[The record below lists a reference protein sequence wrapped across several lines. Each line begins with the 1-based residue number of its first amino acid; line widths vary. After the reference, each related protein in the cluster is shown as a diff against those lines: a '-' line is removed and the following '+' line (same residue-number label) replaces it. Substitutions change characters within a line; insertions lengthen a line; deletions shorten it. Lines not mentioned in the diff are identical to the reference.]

1 MHYEETIKPIES
13 ADQPLVSIITPLFN
27 AEKFIS
33 ETIGSVM
40 DQSYSNWEHIIVDD
54 ASNDASV
61 MVAQRSFN
69 GDSRFKLVQLENNH
83 GAAYCRNHATEQA
96 NGEYIAFLDS
106 DDLWHP
112 QKLEQQIQIM
122 EEGHLSVTFTSYL
135 HIDEHGNALN
145 KRIKALPILSYAKQ
159 HRNNYICNITGIYR
173 AGKLGKIF
181 APNIRKRQDWAVW
194 LEAIKRNESPAV
206 GIQKDL
212 AFYRVRQD
220 SISSDK
226 INLLQYNFRFYSEY
240 FRYSWLKSFFC
251 LTRFL
256 IEYFLV
262 RPKQIEYYK

>member
-1 MHYEETIKPIES
+1 MHYEETIKPIDPT
-13 ADQPLVSIITPLFN
+13 DQPLVSIITPLYN
-27 AEKFIS
+27 AEKFIH
-33 ETIGSVM
+33 ETIHSILK
-40 DQSYSNWEHIIVDD
+40 QTYSNWEHIVVDD

-61 MVAQRSFN
+61 MIANRSIN
-69 GDSRFKLVQLENNH
+69 EDSRFKLIQLEQNR
-83 GAAYCRNHATEQA
+83 GAAYCRNYATEQA
-96 NGEYIAFLDS
+96 KGEYIAFLDS

-122 EEGHLSVTFTSYL
+122 EDGQHSVTFTSYL
-135 HIDEHGNALN
+135 HIDQHGNALN
-145 KRIKALPILSYAKQ
+145 KRIKALPVLSYAKQ
-159 HRNNYICNITGIYR
+159 HRNNYIGNLTGIYR
-173 AGKLGKIF
+173 AGKIGKIF

-194 LEAIKRNESPAV
+194 LEAIKRNEGPAI

-226 INLLQYNFRFYSEY
+226 INLLKYNFMFYKDHL
-240 FRYSWLKSFFC
+240 RYSWLKSFFC

-262 RPKQIEYYK
+262 RPKQIEHYK